1 MMLAYFDQI
10 LILALGLAAIA
21 GMLTVTIALRSRPEP
36 AGRSYAV

>member
-21 GMLTVTIALRSRPEP
+21 GMLAVTIAF
-36 AGRSYAV
+36 AFAT